1 MADIS
6 PTPEDSLSDAAFIS
20 ESEYRPEPTGLL
32 EATYTC
38 PECGAVV
45 VKIVGN
51 TMQFLYTH
59 IRERSNKPN
68 EQGYVS
74 LVFCHTVIGKGDMFV
89 PPRAYVP
96 PLEVSN
102 PFLNVQSSE
111 MVPHPHK

>member
-1 MADIS
+1 MAD
-6 PTPEDSLSDAAFIS
+6 TPHTPQDFSSNPAPLSLTST
-20 ESEYRPEPTGLL
+20 PTGLL
-32 EATYTC
+32 EAAYTC

-45 VKIVGN
+45 VRIVGN

-59 IRERSNKPN
+59 IRERSDKPDG
-68 EQGYVS
+68 QGYVS

-96 PLEVSN
+96 PLEMSN